1 MGVEKYSGWTF
12 YNECEIPQDI
22 STVLAEQEYPV
33 CAFKTVRDA
42 AVFTNRRLIIR
53 DAQGLTGKKVE
64 MYSLPYSSIN
74 MWSTENAGKLLDFNA
89 SCSCG
94 LGLANSKST
103 LAPISM
109 SER

>member
-53 DAQGLTGKKVE
+53 DAQGLTGKKWRCTP
-64 MYSLPYSSIN
+64 SPIPP
-74 MWSTENAGKLLDFNA
+74 STCGPRKTRESFLTSMQ
-89 SCSCG
+89 SCSYG
-94 LGLANSKST
+94 PGLANSKST

>member
-1 MGVEKYSGWTF
+1 MGVEKYSGWTFYNECWTF

-53 DAQGLTGKKVE
+53 DAQGLTGK
-64 MYSLPYSSIN
+64 
-74 MWSTENAGKLLDFNA
+74 
-89 SCSCG
+89 
-94 LGLANSKST
+94 
-103 LAPISM
+103 
-109 SER
+109 R

>member
-22 STVLAEQEYPV
+22 STVLADQEYPV

-64 MYSLPYSSIN
+64 MYSLPYSSIT
-74 MWSTENAGKLLDFNA
+74 MWSRKTPESSLTSMPN
-89 SCSCG
+89 CSCG
-94 LGLANSKST
+94 LGPANSKST

>member
-42 AVFTNRRLIIR
+42 AVFTNKRLIIR
-53 DAQGLTGKKVE
+53 DEQGLTGKKIE

-74 MWSTENAGKLLDFNA
+74 MLSL
-89 SCSCG
+89 
-94 LGLANSKST
+94 
-103 LAPISM
+103 IHI
-109 SER
+109 

>member
-42 AVFTNRRLIIR
+42 AVFTLSLIHI
-53 DAQGLTGKKVE
+53 
-64 MYSLPYSSIN
+64 
-74 MWSTENAGKLLDFNA
+74 
-89 SCSCG
+89 
-94 LGLANSKST
+94 
-103 LAPISM
+103 
-109 SER
+109 

>member
-64 MYSLPYSSIN
+64 MYSLPYSSIT
-74 MWSTENAGKLLDFNA
+74 MWSTENAGSSWTSMRNY
-89 SCSCG
+89 SCG
-94 LGLANSKST
+94 LGPASSKSI
-103 LAPISM
+103 LDPISM
-109 SER
+109 SVP

>member
-64 MYSLPYSSIN
+64 MYSFPIPLSTCGPRKTRESSLTS
-74 MWSTENAGKLLDFNA
+74 MR

-109 SER
+109 SVP